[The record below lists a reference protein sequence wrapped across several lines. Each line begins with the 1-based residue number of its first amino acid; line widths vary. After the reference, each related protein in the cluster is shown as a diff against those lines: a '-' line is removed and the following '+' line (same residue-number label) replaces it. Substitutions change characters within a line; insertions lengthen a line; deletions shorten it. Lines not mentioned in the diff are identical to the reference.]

1 MQVVEALASR
11 RIYLK
16 KKNRTNTMI
25 LLLFVL
31 ASFFLYYIWQRRNL
45 LRLAHKL
52 KGLNGYPIVGSAL
65 KFLNADG
72 ECASPF
78 GICMLNIFILGIL
91 DILDV
96 INDFHARFGG
106 PGKFWLGNRL
116 FVYID
121 DPKHF
126 EIILNAP
133 DSLNKGDSY
142 DFITESI
149 GYGLITL
156 KCMEFFFLN

>member
-1 MQVVEALASR
+1 MYENRVIH
-11 RIYLK
+11 IYLD
-16 KKNRTNTMI
+16 
-25 LLLFVL
+25 F
-31 ASFFLYYIWQRRNL
+31 
-45 LRLAHKL
+45 
-52 KGLNGYPIVGSAL
+52 
-65 KFLNADG
+65 
-72 ECASPF
+72 
-78 GICMLNIFILGIL
+78 L

-96 INDFHARFGG
+96 INDFHRRFGG

-121 DPKHF
+121 DPKHA

-142 DFITESI
+142 DFIIESI

-156 KCMEFFFLN
+156 KCK